1 MTGIRK
7 GAVRWVKPA
16 RLEDL
21 VAVFSWLDAG
31 DSVCLASQSI
41 GFVQNHRG
49 VPALGM
55 TTSGTTGK
63 PRVVW
68 HAWDD
73 LRSQVSIKV
82 PRSWTWASPFRADSF
97 AGVQVALPAWA
108 AGGQCLGLNGGWGKI
123 WEVLDRIQ
131 PEALCCT
138 PTFLDLLLLS
148 ESRWS
153 GARRWSPRQITLGGE
168 PLRRRVGQIGQT
180 AFAAAR
186 VTLVYASAELGVIA
200 KSHGWDG
207 WFDLNALT
215 GRWIGLRLDGSDE
228 LLEVQDSS
236 HWHATGDRVEVDAG
250 RFRILGR
257 AGHVANVGGVKVSLA
272 AVEAAAVTVPGV
284 QAVRAWAVPNP
295 LTGHI
300 VGLRFSVLPGSDPSK
315 VAEALGR
322 DLRRQ
327 LPREAHPRRIE
338 VVSLELGPNAKQWT

>member
-1 MTGIRK
+1 MAGIQNS
-7 GAVRWVKPA
+7 AMHWFEPA

-21 VAVFSWLDAG
+21 ELVFSWLEAG
-31 DSVCLASQSI
+31 DSVCLASRSI
-41 GFVQNHRG
+41 AGEENHHG
-49 VPALGM
+49 GPALGL

-68 HAWDD
+68 HAWDEI
-73 LRSQVSIKV
+73 RSQVSTKV
-82 PRSWTWASPFRADSF
+82 ARGWTWASPFRAGSF
-97 AGVQVALPAWA
+97 AGVQVALQAWA
-108 AGGQCLGLNGGWGKI
+108 TGGDCLNLKGDWSSL
-123 WEVLDRIQ
+123 WEILDRVQ
-131 PEALCCT
+131 PDALCCT

-148 ESRWS
+148 ESAWN
-153 GARRWSPRQITLGGE
+153 GARRWSPQQITLGGE
-168 PLRRRVGQIGQT
+168 PLRRRVGQLGQT
-180 AFAAAR
+180 AFPAAR

-207 WFDLNALT
+207 WFDLDALT
-215 GRWIGLRLDGSDE
+215 GRRIGWRLDDSGE
-228 LLEVQDSS
+228 LLEVQNSS
-236 HWHATGDRVEVDAG
+236 HWHATGDRVEVEAG

-284 QAVRAWAVPNP
+284 QAARAWAVPNP

-315 VAEALGR
+315 VVEALGR

-338 VVSLELGPNAKQWT
+338 VVSLELGPNAKQWK